1 MCTKFIVSFWRAW
14 RVSDRPQ
21 WLWGGHSPKCLENV
35 TERKEH
41 VNEKAREAEALRYC
55 GGADRSLSAPPAGQ
69 THGHY
74 SLSPYHD
81 RSYFL
86 LSPALSPPNTR
97 SHLNNG
103 GRFITQRLT
112 LKGLLMGAA
121 ELVSVA
127 AAETQQGH
135 YAPQHRGTFSAR
147 CWRLHFQSTDRTS
160 ILTHGRR
167 AGRCWTVAY

>member
-1 MCTKFIVSFWRAW
+1 MHEVHRFLLKSVKSVRSATVIVRRTFSKVFGEC
-14 RVSDRPQ
+14 D
-21 WLWGGHSPKCLENV
+21 
-35 TERKEH
+35 RKERT
-41 VNEKAREAEALRYC
+41 REWKSER
-55 GGADRSLSAPPAGQ
+55 GGGAPILWADRSLSAPPAGQ